1 MVQKGVCE
9 MDLDTMELPKKNKL
23 MEAYRHDP
31 QFFHKFFE
39 YEMTPIG
46 YEERAAELQ
55 RRSFQREQLAAT
67 VENYMKPFGIS
78 DLAARYIQ
86 ELSEDAL
93 VVIGGQQAGVLTG
106 PLYSV
111 HKAISV
117 VLLAQ
122 KQRKELGKPVVPVFW
137 IAGEDHDINEINHTY
152 TAEAGKAMKRQFK
165 QPTILKTMA
174 SDTHYDQKEM
184 TVYIRKIFK
193 SYGETSYTQKLLRDV
208 LQTVEQQQNF
218 TDFFTSLMNDLFTA
232 HGLLFMDAAYKPLRQ
247 LESPYFSQMIE
258 NTEAMAK
265 SIYYAEQQLHTYGH
279 AKPIESEEQDANL
292 FYVHDTGRVLLR
304 RKDSKFINEQVGV
317 SFTEQEM
324 HTIAKNEPWL
334 LSNNVATR
342 PIMQDLVFPVLA
354 FVGGPGEIAYWS
366 LLKEAFHI
374 MGINMPVVVPRLS
387 ITLVTRQVQE
397 ALKLTGTTMNQV
409 MNYELPE
416 LLEKWQEQQRDEQFN
431 RLLAETKNQL
441 QMQYEQL
448 QLHLEATDPGL
459 LQLLDKNLQFH
470 NSQFE
475 YLQRKKEQSILLKN
489 HVQYERFHIISQQLF
504 PEGSLQERLYS
515 PYFYM
520 NQFGEGL
527 IDELLKQPYTY
538 NGSHQ
543 LVFL

>member
-1 MVQKGVCE
+1 